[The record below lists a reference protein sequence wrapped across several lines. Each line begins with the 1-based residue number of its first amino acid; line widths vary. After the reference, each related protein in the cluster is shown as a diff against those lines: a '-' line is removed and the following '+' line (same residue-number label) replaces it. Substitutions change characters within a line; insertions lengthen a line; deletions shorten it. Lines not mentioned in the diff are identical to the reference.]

1 MTAYII
7 AGIVTLGSVL
17 WFFTGDDVRS
27 HQSVSGLV
35 VGLVFAA
42 ALVASHFVGW

>member
-1 MTAYII
+1 MTAYILAAI
-7 AGIVTLGSVL
+7 ITIGSVL

-35 VGLVFAA
+35 CGLVFAA
-42 ALVASHFVGW
+42 ALIVSHLIGW